1 MNLSLNGQHRRLDE
15 TTVDETTVA
24 ALARIPTGFRVWL
37 PGRGITYI
45 TDTAGPEG
53 APAVVLLHGA
63 GCTGLLNW
71 FTSIDALSQ
80 RFRVITMDQRGHGGG
95 VEAPRFS
102 LYDCADD
109 VACLVETLGLEKVL
123 VVGHSMGSLVAQR
136 VWRQHPKTVA
146 GLVLC
151 STTDRFRSSRA
162 ESVFFGMLHAS
173 VVASRWLPESRS
185 AAKLGTP
192 KLVLPTHYEPEA
204 TTAWMRQEWRKCKP
218 LGGTQVIAACG
229 RHHSAPWI
237 SQIDVPTAVVVTTK
251 DRVIAPE
258 RQRAL
263 AAQIPDA
270 TVHEV
275 DGGHTACINS
285 ADAFVPVVVEAA
297 VRTAERA
304 GYSLAV
310 PSAS

>member
-1 MNLSLNGQHRRLDE
+1 MMLSRTKEPEFADREPADE
-15 TTVDETTVA
+15 TTSA
-24 ALARIPTGFRVWL
+24 ALARIPTGFRLWL

-45 TDTAGPEG
+45 TDTAGPDG
-53 APAVVLLHGA
+53 APALVLLHGA

-80 RFRVITMDQRGHGGG
+80 HFRVITMDQRCHGGG
-95 VEAPRFS
+95 VATSQFS

-109 VACLVETLGLEKVL
+109 VACLVQELGLEKVI

-136 VWRQHPKTVA
+136 VWRQHPETVA

-151 STTDRFRSSRA
+151 SSTDRFRSSRP
-162 ESVFFGMLHAS
+162 ETVFFGMLHAS
-173 VVASRWLPESRS
+173 VMASHWMRDSRS
-185 AAKLGTP
+185 STKLDAPRLAA
-192 KLVLPTHYEPEA
+192 PTQYEPEA
-204 TTAWMRQEWRKCKP
+204 TTAWMRSEWLKSKP
-218 LGGTQVIAACG
+218 LGGAQVIAACG

-237 SQIDVPTAVVVTTK
+237 SRVDVPTAVVVTTK
-251 DRVIAPE
+251 DRVIEPQ

-263 AAQIPDA
+263 AERIPGA

-275 DGGHTACINS
+275 DGGHAACITA

-297 VRTAERA
+297 VRTAQRA
-304 GYSLAV
+304 GYTSELA
-310 PSAS
+310 PAS